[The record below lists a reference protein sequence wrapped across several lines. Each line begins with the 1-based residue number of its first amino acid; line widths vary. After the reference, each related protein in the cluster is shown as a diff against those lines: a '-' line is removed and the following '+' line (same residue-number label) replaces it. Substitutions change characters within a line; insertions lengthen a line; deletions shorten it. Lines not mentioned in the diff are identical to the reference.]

1 MRVNQLLFFMKK
13 IALFTTVILISTGL
27 GACQSDAD
35 KAAQAQRDLR
45 AAYAAKLDEE
55 QTQKENA
62 VKEQIRQYVEDTPNL
77 YRISW
82 KVCGDYRSRLR
93 NGVRCSETRI
103 PKTDGY
109 VEPVYVW
116 AANGV
121 QFVNKQHFVD
131 NAWTTGLFVK
141 SNGCLNL
148 GKPREEGLYNVKN
161 FMIEKT
167 GTTPTPQN
175 VKVEVLSRQEK
186 QQVVEQA
193 FKDAEVENYAITNF
207 GVSATTGLIP
217 TGKNCLTLEEWKK
230 TQS

>member
-1 MRVNQLLFFMKK
+1 MKK
-13 IALFTTVILISTGL
+13 IALFTALALIGSLL

-35 KAAQAQRDLR
+35 RVAQAERDLR

-55 QTQKENA
+55 QTQKEKA
-62 VKEQIRQYVEDTPNL
+62 VKEQIRQYVEETPDL

-93 NGVRCSETRI
+93 NGVRCSETKI
-103 PKTDGY
+103 PKEKGY
-109 VEPVYVW
+109 VDPVYVW

-131 NAWTTGLFVK
+131 SYWATGLFVK
-141 SNGCLNL
+141 SKGCLNA
-148 GKPREEGLYNVKN
+148 GKPQQEQLYNVKN
-161 FMIEKT
+161 FTRDKT
-167 GTTPTPQN
+167 SAIPTASD
-175 VKVEVLSRQEK
+175 VKVEVLSRAEK

-193 FKDAEVENYAITNF
+193 FKDAEVENYALTNF

-217 TGKNCLTLEEWKK
+217 TGKNCLTIKEWKK
-230 TQS
+230 RKPKNISD